1 MRMVATQPIQR
12 IPESTLD
19 EGSTGTLRGG
29 DGVAL
34 AVARFGDPA
43 APPLVFAHGFGQ
55 TRHAW
60 NPTARSLAGAGWHC
74 VTADARGHGQS
85 GWRDDGDYKFAQFID
100 DLALLARDAA
110 RPSGALK
117 PILVGASMGGLL
129 GIMAQAQQHA
139 FRALVLVDIT
149 PRWESAGV
157 ERIIAFMRAHP
168 DGFASYAEAA
178 AAIAA
183 YLPHRRERFGSEDR
197 RPDRLRRMLVEL
209 DNGRLRWHWDP
220 RLLERIADGSE
231 RMQAA
236 LLEAARL
243 IRVPTLLISG
253 ARSDVVSA
261 ATIEEFLA
269 CVPHARHV
277 RVAHATHMVVGDRN
291 DVFAAA
297 VREFIE
303 PLRDVRG
310 ET

>member
-1 MRMVATQPIQR
+1 MVALRHHRAAT
-12 IPESTLD
+12 
-19 EGSTGTLRGG
+19 GSAGAGVVGSLNGG
-29 DGVAL
+29 DGVSL
-34 AVARFGDPA
+34 AFERFGDAADPA
-43 APPLVFAHGFGQ
+43 LVFAHGFGQ
-55 TRHAW
+55 TRGAW
-60 NPTARSLAGAGWHC
+60 TDTARLLAGEGWQC
-74 VTADARGHGQS
+74 FAADARGHGRS
-85 GWRDDGDYKFAQFID
+85 GWRDDGLYDFAQFVD
-100 DLALLARDAA
+100 DLVLLARQSAA
-110 RPSGALK
+110 P

-129 GIMAQAQQHA
+129 GLIAQATHEV

-197 RPDRLRRMLVEL
+197 RPERLRRMLVEL

-243 IRVPTLLISG
+243 IRVPTLLLSG